1 MALGIEQ
8 HFEDRTQ
15 EFERKPEPG
24 PEIAFIVDFL
34 QKLKPKKVME
44 IGCNWGRELKKLE
57 GQALLYGVDSN
68 EKMVELAKQYVKGKF
83 QKADACCL
91 PYGNSTFGLVYTC
104 GLLSHIPPE
113 KVYEAVTEA
122 VRVSKKYVLFVEYCG
137 TRQSK
142 NNVYNCKKFT
152 WVHDYDRLV
161 STVNVFAKYNKNV
174 FLGSDL
180 YHVVLLEKPQVQQ
193 KEIITEIREESKPKF
208 QIKIGKFE
216 WKLG

>member
-1 MALGIEQ
+1 MSIEQ

-15 EFERKPEPG
+15 EFELKPEPG
-24 PEIAFIVDFL
+24 PEVAFVVDFV

-44 IGCNWGRELKKLE
+44 VGSNWGRELKKLE

-113 KVYEAVTEA
+113 KVYEAVAEA

-152 WVHDYDRLV
+152 WIHDYNRLI
-161 STVNVFAKYNKNV
+161 STIDAFINYNQNV

-180 YHVVLLEKPQVQQ
+180 YHVILLKKALPSKQVNIVNNTNV
-193 KEIITEIREESKPKF
+193 KNHKLL
-208 QIKIGKFE
+208 IKLGKFE
-216 WKLG
+216 LGVG